1 MVSCE
6 GLVQIVD
13 QVMPPL
19 SEWDEVKL
27 YVTLPLLAALLT
39 SSHKVW
45 KSLDSATLKTLSSMI
60 TYLAEFSI
68 SSDPDAQAKSAAS
81 VCLFYILFHGSE
93 DDKSDDDTLVIQKLL
108 KEVMSPS
115 LVNSLDCL
123 KGKVSDI
130 QTPRAPSSAMEE
142 SEESLHSIF
151 SQVDDTLNFIGL
163 LVSHVL

>member
-39 SSHKVW
+39 SSNKVW
-45 KSLDSATLKTLSSMI
+45 NSLDSATLKTLSSMI

-93 DDKSDDDTLVIQKLL
+93 DDKSDVLII
-108 KEVMSPS
+108 
-115 LVNSLDCL
+115 
-123 KGKVSDI
+123 SDI
-130 QTPRAPSSAMEE
+130 LSKQNDIEK
-142 SEESLHSIF
+142 
-151 SQVDDTLNFIGL
+151 LNGYYSYCI
-163 LVSHVL
+163 

>member
-39 SSHKVW
+39 SSNKVW
-45 KSLDSATLKTLSSMI
+45 KSLDNATLKTLSSMI

-81 VCLFYILFHGSE
+81 ACLFYILFHGSE
-93 DDKSDDDTLVIQKLL
+93 DDESDDDTLVIQKLL
-108 KEVMSPS
+108 EEVVSPS

-123 KGKVSDI
+123 KREVSDI
-130 QTPRAPSSAMEE
+130 QTPRASGSAMEE
-142 SEESLHSIF
+142 SKESLHSNF